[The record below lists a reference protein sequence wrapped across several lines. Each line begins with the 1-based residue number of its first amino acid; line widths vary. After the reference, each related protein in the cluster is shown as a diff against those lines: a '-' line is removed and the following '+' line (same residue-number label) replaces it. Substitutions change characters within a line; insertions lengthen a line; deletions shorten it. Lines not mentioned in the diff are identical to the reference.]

1 MEKGSKKV
9 AEEKPARRKPRIRKS
24 APTVRERVEAA
35 KAKQEE
41 VKPRRLRK
49 VLSKAAVPAKR
60 LNLRERKAVKLAVR
74 PLRPVRRFL
83 AWIAPKYFI
92 NSWREVRQVVWPS
105 RKETWRLTLA
115 VFVFAIIFGALVA
128 GVDKGLDE
136 IFKKVVL
143 K

>member
-1 MEKGSKKV
+1 M
-9 AEEKPARRKPRIRKS
+9 AEAKPARRRPRIRKS

-35 KAKQEE
+35 AKAKEE
-41 VKPRRLRK
+41 PSKPRRVK
-49 VLSKAAVPAKR
+49 STIAKGTAPIRR
-60 LNLRERKAVKLAVR
+60 LNIGRR
-74 PLRPVRRFL
+74 RPVRLVRKPL
-83 AWIAPKYFI
+83 GYAGRGLRWLVPRYFI
-92 NSWREVRQVVWPS
+92 NSWRELTQVHWPN

-128 GVDKGLDE
+128 GVDKSLDE

>member
-1 MEKGSKKV
+1 MADSNQPAKK
-9 AEEKPARRKPRIRKS
+9 KRILKN

-35 KAKQEE
+35 KAKQDE
-41 VKPRRLRK
+41 VKPRRLRRLASK
-49 VLSKAAVPAKR
+49 SAAPIKKLKLSD
-60 LNLRERKAVKLAVR
+60 RKATK
-74 PLRPVRRFL
+74 
-83 AWIAPKYFI
+83 IATKPFRLIGKGLSWLIPRYFI

-115 VFVFAIIFGALVA
+115 VFVFAVIFGALVA

-136 IFKKVVL
+136 VFKKVIL